1 MDMFAERGRVAERA
15 GCRSCSVC
23 FPEHVQFVM
32 DMPHCGVLAYV
43 TGKCPVRIGH
53 ADK

>member
-23 FPEHVQFVM
+23 FPEHVQFVT
-32 DMPHCGVLAYV
+32 DMRHCGVLACV
-43 TGKCPVRIGH
+43 TSKCPVLIGH
-53 ADK
+53 AEK